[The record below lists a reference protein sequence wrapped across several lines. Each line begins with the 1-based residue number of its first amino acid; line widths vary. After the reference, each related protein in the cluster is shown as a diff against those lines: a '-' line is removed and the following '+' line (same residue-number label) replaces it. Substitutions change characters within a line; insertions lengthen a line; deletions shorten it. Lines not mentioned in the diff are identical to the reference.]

1 MSTAKKALTGT
12 FFVAINSYLSLFIY
26 FIAGIFLARLLNPS
40 DFGIYRIALF
50 LVDLFSRFKEF
61 GLDQALIH
69 KQEGLDKAYRAHFTL
84 QIVLATLG
92 LIISLIFAPLIISRY
107 SPAVFSFIILISISY
122 IFQALGS
129 TQRIS
134 LEKNLLFKRT
144 TMVDVVSLSL
154 SSLISV
160 VMAFNGFGALSLVAG
175 YCLNIVFATT
185 LLWII
190 RPWKVPLKELL
201 IFEKDQLLWF
211 LKFGFFLFIGGLTT
225 FILYKYNDF
234 VLGTFLSVTALGF
247 YSRAFNYAQIPTSL
261 ITSVVSKVALP
272 TYSSLQNEKEKL
284 SETFFIVLKSI
295 VRISFPLSLVLYLVA
310 DDFTVFVLGNKW
322 SPMVPI
328 FRILLI
334 YGVLRSVFDDLG
346 GLFTAVGKPKIVS
359 VYLLIQALAVL
370 IMAPV
375 LTNFYKASGAAIS
388 LSIALAL
395 GVVLA
400 YTFLRRIIKIK
411 TIEVFLPTIIICVLT
426 LISFKLTVYRF
437 NLDFGNPLYSLVSK
451 GLVFSL
457 YYFIFMLIIDVSSMV
472 KDVKFI
478 YAHIKL
484 KELPLEQ
491 LEDLEKQTV
500 EGQI

>member
-12 FFVAINSYLSLFIY
+12 FFVAINSYLSLFIF

-92 LIISLIFAPLIISRY
+92 LVISLIFAPLIISHY
-107 SPAVFSFIILISISY
+107 STVVFSFIILISISY

-144 TMVDVVSLSL
+144 ALVDVVSLSL

-160 VMAFNGFGALSLVAG
+160 FMAFRGFGALSLVAG
-175 YCLNIVFATT
+175 YSLNIIFATI
-185 LLWII
+185 LLWLM
-190 RPWKVPLKELL
+190 RPWKVPIRELL
-201 IFEKDQLLWF
+201 IFEKEQLLWF

-225 FILYKYNDF
+225 FVLYKYNDF
-234 VLGTFLSVTALGF
+234 ILGTFLSVTALGF

-261 ITSVVSKVALP
+261 ITSVISKVALP
-272 TYSSLQNEKEKL
+272 TYSSLQKEKEKL

-359 VYLLIQALAVL
+359 VYLFIQAVTIL
-370 IMAPV
+370 IIAPV
-375 LTNFYKASGAAIS
+375 LTSFYKASGAAVS
-388 LSIALAL
+388 LSIAMAL

-400 YTFLRRIIKIK
+400 YAFLGRIIKIK
-411 TIEVFLPTIIICVLT
+411 TLEVFLPTIIICALT
-426 LISFKLTVYRF
+426 LISFKFTVSKF
-437 NLDFGNPLYSLVSK
+437 NLDFGNPFYSLISK
-451 GLVFSL
+451 GLVFSF
-457 YYFIFMLIIDVSSMV
+457 YYFIYMLVIDSRSML
-472 KDVKFI
+472 KDIKFI
-478 YAHIKL
+478 YVHIRL
-484 KELPLEQ
+484 KELPVEQ
-491 LEDLEKQTV
+491 LEDLEQQTV
-500 EGQI
+500 SRQM